1 MVSDSYPIVGLYYAS
16 LSANDNDK
24 QEEEGRRRIVA
35 MLDFVTWIITESG
48 GQQTLLEVE
57 YPPIYRGNEQL
68 ATYAK
73 ITVDTIQKSLIN

>member
-1 MVSDSYPIVGLYYAS
+1 VGLYYAS
-16 LSANDNDK
+16 LSANDDDE
-24 QEEEGRRRIVA
+24 QEEGGRRRIVA

-57 YPPIYRGNEQL
+57 YPPIYPGNEQL

-73 ITVDTIQKSLIN
+73 IMIDTIQKSLIN